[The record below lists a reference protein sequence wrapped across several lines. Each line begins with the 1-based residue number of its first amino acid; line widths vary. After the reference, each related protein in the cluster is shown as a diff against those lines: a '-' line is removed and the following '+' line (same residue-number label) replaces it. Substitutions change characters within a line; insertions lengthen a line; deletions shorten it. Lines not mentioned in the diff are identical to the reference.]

1 MVKEAIDSY
10 IKADDPSQY
19 MEVVDVASNSGTF
32 NGSLRKLGGGVRMCC
47 ENCPFTL
54 RLTVWQWLLSV
65 MVVDNWEELVRY
77 LQMARKKARET
88 FIETELVFAYAKTN
102 RLADLEEF
110 ISGPNHANITQV
122 WDEGLSVISMG
133 EVNPRCQCSVDFLH
147 WIGIHESN
155 ITNQVISF
163 HQWLMALASQYVL
176 LVLCIMCKPI
186 SMHCGFS
193 EINWNSWQYY
203 Y

>member
-1 MVKEAIDSY
+1 
-10 IKADDPSQY
+10 
-19 MEVVDVASNSGTF
+19 
-32 NGSLRKLGGGVRMCC
+32 
-47 ENCPFTL
+47 
-54 RLTVWQWLLSV
+54 

-147 WIGIHESN
+147 
-155 ITNQVISF
+155 
-163 HQWLMALASQYVL
+163 
-176 LVLCIMCKPI
+176 
-186 SMHCGFS
+186 
-193 EINWNSWQYY
+193 
-203 Y
+203 